1 VHRVAGILAQNT
13 EKRFRRVPTSMR
25 RQLFDPASSDLGG
38 VAPLFAVQFLSGVWI
53 LTQMSFFPIY
63 LEEVLRLTPLAL
75 AAIVA
80 SGQAAGM
87 VAALWGGGLSDSLG
101 SKRVL
106 VIGLAGSVLASL
118 VFQSEWLLPVV
129 LLWMLGGAMGSL
141 HTLGGASYLTRAAHP
156 QRLGLLS
163 ALFALCMTVGGA
175 LGSPLAGWL
184 LDTSGFRLYGWV
196 GTGLVLITL
205 AAALLLLP
213 ALGSERDVTQQPGR
227 DMLGMARR
235 PAVRMLIGLRFLPTL
250 YYGMSGILIP
260 LMIHELAGN
269 KTTVALYGA
278 ASLIIASAAQLL
290 AGRAADRFGH
300 RWPPLIG
307 YGALIVAALGV
318 ALFADHLWGVIAFG
332 ILGAAA
338 AWSLASLL
346 FTLVA
351 DGVPRAEHGRA
362 FGLLHATWS
371 VAMIGGA
378 LLGGALT
385 RLSPGLPFLVAG
397 LLNIGSIV
405 LVLAFFASIG
415 RGDGSGSTLEPVALS
430 PISPD

>member
-1 VHRVAGILAQNT
+1 MA
-13 EKRFRRVPTSMR
+13 TS
-25 RQLFDPASSDLGG
+25 LKKGAFTPASGNLGAVG
-38 VAPLFAVQFLSGVWI
+38 PLFTVQFLSGAWV

-63 LEEVLRLTPLAL
+63 LEEVLRLTPFVLAV
-75 AAIVA
+75 IIA

-87 VAALWGGGLSDSLG
+87 VAALWGGGLSDTLG

-106 VIGLAGSVLASL
+106 VLGLAGGAVASL
-118 VFQSEWLLPVV
+118 VFQSEWLLVV
-129 LLWMLGGAMGSL
+129 ALLWMLGGAMGSL
-141 HTLGGASYLTRAAHP
+141 QTLGASSYLTRAADP

-163 ALFALCMTVGGA
+163 ALFALFFTAGGA

-184 LDTSGFRLYGWV
+184 LDTSGFRLYGLA
-196 GTGLVLITL
+196 GAGMVLITL
-205 AAALLLLP
+205 AATALLLP
-213 ALGSERDVTQQPGR
+213 VQAPERDLTKQPGKG
-227 DMLGMARR
+227 MLGMARR
-235 PAVRMLIGLRFLPTL
+235 PAVQMLIGLRFLPTI

-260 LMIHELAGN
+260 LMINELAGN
-269 KTTVALYGA
+269 KTTVALYGT

-307 YGALIVAALGV
+307 YGALIVASLGL
-318 ALFADHLWGVIAFG
+318 AFFSGQLWGVIAFG

-346 FTLVA
+346 FTLVS
-351 DGVPRAEHGRA
+351 DGVPRTEHGRA

-371 VAMIGGA
+371 VAMIAGA

-385 RLSPGLPFLVAG
+385 RLSPGLPFVIAG
-397 LLNIGSIV
+397 LLNVGSIV
-405 LVLAFFASIG
+405 LVLAFFAYIG
-415 RGDGSGSTLEPVALS
+415 RGGDAGAVVEPTPLTA
-430 PISPD
+430 ISPD

>member
-1 VHRVAGILAQNT
+1 MSTNA
-13 EKRFRRVPTSMR
+13 S
-25 RQLFDPASSDLGG
+25 RQPFDPAAVNPGT
-38 VAPLFAVQFLSGVWI
+38 VWPLFTVQFLSGAWI

-63 LEEVLRLTPLAL
+63 LEEVLRLTPFVLSAV
-75 AAIVA
+75 VA
-80 SGQAAGM
+80 GGQAAGM
-87 VAALWGGGLSDSLG
+87 LAALFGGGLSDTLG

-106 VIGLAGSVLASL
+106 VIGLAGGAGAAF
-118 VFQSEWLLPVV
+118 VFQSEWPLLVAG
-129 LLWMLGGAMGSL
+129 LWMLGGAMGSL
-141 HTLGGASYLTRAAHP
+141 QTLGGSSYLTRAADP

-163 ALFALCMTVGGA
+163 ALFALCMTAGGA

-184 LDTSGFRLYGWV
+184 LDTSGFRLYGLAGV
-196 GTGLVLITL
+196 GLVLITL
-205 AAALLLLP
+205 ALAMFVLP
-213 ALGSERDVTQQPGR
+213 AQAPDRESSQQPAGR
-227 DMLGMARR
+227 TWRMARR
-235 PAVRMLIGLRFLPTL
+235 PAMQMLIGLRFLPTI

-260 LMIHELAGN
+260 LMINELAGN
-269 KTTVALYGA
+269 KTTVALYGT

-290 AGRAADRFGH
+290 AGRSADRFGH
-300 RWPPLIG
+300 RWPPIVG
-307 YGALIVAALGV
+307 YGALIVASLGL
-318 ALFADHLWGVIAFG
+318 AIFSDQLWGVITFG

-346 FTLVA
+346 FTLVS

-385 RLSPGLPFLVAG
+385 RLSPGLPFAVAG

-405 LVLAFFASIG
+405 LVLAFFAYIG
-415 RGDGSGSTLEPVALS
+415 RDGVEAESNR
-430 PISPD
+430 

>member
-1 VHRVAGILAQNT
+1 VSHIGGEIALQP
-13 EKRFRRVPTSMR
+13 EKRFSRVSTSMR
-25 RQLFDPASSDLGG
+25 KQPFRPPSSNLGA
-38 VAPLFAVQFLSGVWI
+38 VAPLFAVQFLSGVWT

-63 LEEVLRLTPLAL
+63 LEEVLRLTPLVL
-75 AAIVA
+75 AAVIA

-87 VAALWGGGLSDSLG
+87 IAALWGGGLSDVLG

-106 VIGLAGSVLASL
+106 VTGLAGGVLASL
-118 VFQSEWLLPVV
+118 VFQSEWPLLVV
-129 LLWMLGGAMGSL
+129 PLWMLGGAMGSL
-141 HTLGGASYLTRAAHP
+141 HTLGGSSYLTRAADP

-163 ALFALCMTVGGA
+163 ALFALCMTAGGA

-184 LDTSGFRLYGWV
+184 LDTAGFRLYGLV
-196 GTGLVLITL
+196 GTALVLITL
-205 AAALLLLP
+205 AATLPLLP
-213 ALGSERDVTQQPGR
+213 ALAPERNATPQLGGG
-227 DMLGMARR
+227 MLGMARR
-235 PAVRMLIGLRFLPTL
+235 PAVQMLIGLRFLPTI
-250 YYGMSGILIP
+250 YYGMSGMLIP
-260 LMIHELAGN
+260 LMINQLAGN
-269 KTTVALYGA
+269 KTTVALYGT

-307 YGALIVAALGV
+307 YGTLIVACLGL

-346 FTLVA
+346 FTLLS

-385 RLSPGLPFLVAG
+385 RLSPGLPFIVAG

-405 LVLAFFASIG
+405 LLLAFFAHIG
-415 RGDGSGSTLEPVALS
+415 RDGGAGSVLEPALQ
-430 PISPD
+430 PAVSPD

>member
-1 VHRVAGILAQNT
+1 MTTNIKRRSFNSTFAGPGA
-13 EKRFRRVPTSMR
+13 VW
-25 RQLFDPASSDLGG
+25 
-38 VAPLFAVQFLSGVWI
+38 PLFAVQFLSGAWI

-63 LEEVLRLTPLAL
+63 LEEVLRLTPFILSVV
-75 AAIVA
+75 VA
-80 SGQAAGM
+80 GGQAAGM
-87 VAALWGGGLSDSLG
+87 LAALFGGGLSDTLG

-106 VIGLAGSVLASL
+106 VLGLAGGAVASL
-118 VFQSEWLLPVV
+118 VFQSEWLLIVA

-141 HTLGGASYLTRAAHP
+141 QTLGGSSYLTRAADP
-156 QRLGLLS
+156 QRLGLLA
-163 ALFALCMTVGGA
+163 ALFALCMTAGGA

-184 LDTSGFRLYGWV
+184 LDTSGYRLFGLAGV
-196 GTGLVLITL
+196 GIVLITL
-205 AAALLLLP
+205 AVAMFALP
-213 ALGSERDVTQQPGR
+213 AQAAERDVIKQPRKG
-227 DMLGMARR
+227 MLAMARR
-235 PAVRMLIGLRFLPTL
+235 PAVQILIGLRFLPTI

-260 LMIHELAGN
+260 LMINELAGN
-269 KTTVALYGA
+269 KTTVALYGT
-278 ASLIIASAAQLL
+278 ASLVIASAAQLL

-307 YGALIVAALGV
+307 YGALIVASLGL
-318 ALFADHLWGVIAFG
+318 ATFSDRLWGVIAFG

-346 FTLVA
+346 FTLVS

-371 VAMIGGA
+371 VAMIVGA

-385 RLSPGLPFLVAG
+385 RLSPGLPFFVAG

-405 LVLAFFASIG
+405 LVLAFFAYMG
-415 RGDGSGSTLEPVALS
+415 RGGGAASAVDPTPLPAT
-430 PISPD
+430 SPD